1 MDMVKIIIQTEEFF
15 RVVLLTEYLMV
26 MDVLLCQMVIIIK
39 DKLSLVGQMVMVL
52 IKQKIHHIKE
62 ILKIMFDM
70 EKVNKKGK
78 VIIFQDNFNTDKKN
92 QAFINLIPTFIREI
106 FLMGFI
112 MARENLQLAKENML
126 EILRKAN
133 NMVMD
138 SLNGIMIVY
147 IEEII
152 IKAKGKVLEN
162 ILIVKIQ
169 AYLKAYGEKVYLTV
183 KVNIYNLED
192 NLINVFG

>member
-1 MDMVKIIIQTEEFF
+1 MVKIIIQTEEFF

-39 DKLSLVGQMVMVL
+39 DKLSLVGQMVLVL
-52 IKQKIHHIKE
+52 IKQKIHHVKE

-106 FLMGFI
+106 FLMGFL

-169 AYLKAYGEKVYLTV
+169 AYLKAYGEKVY
-183 KVNIYNLED
+183 
-192 NLINVFG
+192 

>member
-1 MDMVKIIIQTEEFF
+1 MVKIIIQTEEFF

-39 DKLSLVGQMVMVL
+39 DKLSLVGQMVLVL

-169 AYLKAYGEKVYLTV
+169 AYLKAYGEKVYSTV

>member
-1 MDMVKIIIQTEEFF
+1 MVKIIIQTEEFF